1 MAFLCVFVG
10 CFNKLVGCEFKQ
22 RPEDIMARQFRTGNH
37 ALVRELNRS
46 IILNQLRLGPLSR
59 AELAV
64 RSGLN
69 KTTVSSLVDELITD
83 QFVREVGFAA
93 SAGGRPAVPLELNS
107 AAGCIIGV
115 EIGVGYVNVA
125 LTDFCADILWKR
137 QISIGDS
144 DGQRQIIKRAI
155 TLVRQAL
162 QRGERTGTR
171 LLGIGIAIPGLVDIA
186 SGTVIYA
193 PNLDWREVPLGKI
206 FGRKFDAPVLVD
218 NDANAAALAEHYMG
232 VAQ

>member
-1 MAFLCVFVG
+1 
-10 CFNKLVGCEFKQ
+10 
-22 RPEDIMARQFRTGNH
+22 MARQFRTGNH

-171 LLGIGIAIPGLVDIA
+171 SRVSARYSWFGGYRFR
-186 SGTVIYA
+186 TVIYA
-193 PNLDWREVPLGKI
+193 PTSIGERCPWKI
-206 FGRKFDAPVLVD
+206 FGSTRCSCR
-218 NDANAAALAEHYMG
+218 
-232 VAQ
+232 